1 MVETKVAKQQTF
13 AGLAWQNKGK
23 KTRREKFL
31 AEMDAI
37 IPWRQLLD
45 LIEPHYPKAGNG
57 RPPLGL
63 EKMLRIYFLQIW
75 FNLSDPGAEEAIYDS
90 ESMRRFARVE
100 LSEDKVPDE
109 TSILNFRHL
118 LEEHELT
125 KAMFERING
134 MLEGK
139 GLLLR
144 SGTIVDA
151 TIIAAPS
158 STKNGT
164 ESRDPEMKQTKKG
177 KNWHFGMKVHVGTD
191 RRGVVHSLIATHAA
205 TADITQMNGLLH
217 GEERTIF
224 GDQAYWKAAD
234 RERFRAA
241 GVRYRVNRRGTAQR
255 PLTEYQKKINQ
266 SRSRTRARGEHA
278 FRIVKQLWGF
288 TKVRYRGIAKN
299 ATRALA
305 SFALANLYLMR
316 RFIVP
321 HQELCL

>member
-1 MVETKVAKQQTF
+1 VAKQQTF

-23 KTRREKFL
+23 KTRREQFL

-37 IPWRQLLD
+37 IPWRELLE

-75 FNLSDPGAEEAIYDS
+75 FNLSDPGTEEAIYDS
-90 ESMRRFARVE
+90 ESMRRFARIE
-100 LSEDKVPDE
+100 LSEDKIPDE

-118 LEEHELT
+118 LEEQELT
-125 KAMFERING
+125 RAMFERING
-134 MLEGK
+134 LLEGK

-158 STKNGT
+158 STKNRT
-164 ESRDPEMKQTKKG
+164 ESRDPEMRQTRKG
-177 KNWHFGMKVHVGTD
+177 KNWHFGMKIHVGTD
-191 RRGVVHSLIATHAA
+191 TRGVVHSLTGTHAA
-205 TADITQMNGLLH
+205 AADITEMNRLLH
-217 GEERTIF
+217 GKEQTIF
-224 GDQAYWKAAD
+224 GDRAYWKEED
-234 RERFRAA
+234 RQRFRAA
-241 GVRYRVNRRGTAQR
+241 GVRYRVNRRGTARQ
-255 PLTEYQKKINQ
+255 PLTEHQRKINQ
-266 SRSRTRARGEHA
+266 SRSRTRARGEHP

-288 TKVRYRGIAKN
+288 AKVRYRGIAKN
-299 ATRALA
+299 VARALT

-316 RFIVP
+316 RCIVP
-321 HQELCL
+321 YQEWCL

>member
-1 MVETKVAKQQTF
+1 MVETRVAKQQTF

-23 KTRREKFL
+23 KTRREQFL

-37 IPWRQLLD
+37 IPWRQVLE
-45 LIEPHYPKAGNG
+45 LIEPHYPKAGSG

-75 FNLSDPGAEEAIYDS
+75 FNLSDPAAEEAIYDS

-100 LSEDKVPDE
+100 LSEDKIPDE

-125 KAMFERING
+125 KAMFEKIN
-134 MLEGK
+134 MLMEGK

-158 STKNGT
+158 STKNAT

-177 KNWHFGMKVHVGTD
+177 KNWHFGMKFHVGTD
-191 RRGVVHSLIATHAA
+191 RRGVVHSLTATHAA
-205 TADITQMNGLLH
+205 TADITQLNVLLH
-217 GEERTIF
+217 GQEQTIF
-224 GDQAYWKAAD
+224 GDQAYWKEAD
-234 RERFRAA
+234 RQRFRAA

-255 PLTEYQKKINQ
+255 PLTDHQKKINQ
-266 SRSRTRARGEHA
+266 SRSRTRACGEHA

-299 ATRALA
+299 AARALA

-316 RFIVP
+316 RCIVP
-321 HQELCL
+321 HQDWCR